1 MGMLPGVMTPF
12 PPAKVAWSAALP
24 PTVMGVAGP
33 VKLAMVGGVPT
44 LTTTGS
50 EAELGVVAGV
60 LSNSVEARGGV
71 PTVMAGIGTSKVPP
85 EVMVSPGTVTPEGS
99 FSTAEVTEAPNV
111 GAVKVKF
118 VPGAEFDCWTA
129 VGVTENVP
137 VNDAGAT
144 TLRLG
149 SGGWPAVPVCATTPE
164 CPTTRRL

>member
-1 MGMLPGVMTPF
+1 
-12 PPAKVAWSAALP
+12 
-24 PTVMGVAGP
+24 
-33 VKLAMVGGVPT
+33 
-44 LTTTGS
+44 
-50 EAELGVVAGV
+50 
-60 LSNSVEARGGV
+60 
-71 PTVMAGIGTSKVPP
+71 MAGIGTSKVPP

-164 CPTTRRL
+164 CPTPRGLWVAPRPGLTGMLPPRARARVPPPGVAVTPPA

>member
-1 MGMLPGVMTPF
+1 
-12 PPAKVAWSAALP
+12 
-24 PTVMGVAGP
+24 
-33 VKLAMVGGVPT
+33 
-44 LTTTGS
+44 
-50 EAELGVVAGV
+50 
-60 LSNSVEARGGV
+60 
-71 PTVMAGIGTSKVPP
+71 MAGIGTSKVPP

-129 VGVTENVP
+129 VGVTQNVP
-137 VNDAGAT
+137 VNDSGAT

-164 CPTTRRL
+164 CPTARRVEVGATSGLPGWLPPLALATVPPPGVAVTPPAPLLNEAESAMVVP